1 MNYIEIK
8 AKNKTLI
15 NFDNTKELVPD
26 EISTIF
32 KDDDGNI
39 LSIVVIID
47 GLKVGLN
54 FDNAKEAE
62 EALKKIRSNLFKGV

>member
-15 NFDNTKELVPD
+15 
-26 EISTIF
+26 
-32 KDDDGNI
+32 
-39 LSIVVIID
+39 
-47 GLKVGLN
+47 N